1 MKSMKSKLRL
11 LSAIAVLLGVV
22 GVNSAHAAFINGSF
36 ETGDLTG
43 WTGSATSDGYGLNPF
58 GTSYGS
64 GMDGTYWAWLA
75 GYEAH
80 RYIEQT
86 VTGLTAGTSY
96 AVKFIIASEFS
107 LSDNILVSA
116 DGGPSTTFSA
126 PPYPGGTAFWT
137 DWVSKEFDFT
147 ATGTSAT
154 IRFSTVGLDPTKQY
168 DVGLDNVTIS
178 SNGGGTTVPEPASLA
193 LLGIGLAGLATARR
207 RKQAA

>member
-11 LSAIAVLLGVV
+11 LSAAAVLLGLV

-43 WTGSATSDGYGLNPF
+43 WTGSATSDGWGLNPF
-58 GTSYGS
+58 GTTYGS

-75 GYEAH
+75 GYEAF

-86 VTGLTAGTSY
+86 VTGLTAGTGY
-96 AVKFIIASEFS
+96 AVKFIIASELS
-107 LSDNILVSA
+107 RSDNILVSA

-126 PPYPGGTAFWT
+126 PPSPGPWT

-147 ATGTSAT
+147 ASGTSAT
-154 IRFSTVGLDPTKQY
+154 IRFSTFGLDPTKQL

-178 SNGGGTTVPEPASLA
+178 SRGGSVPEPASLA
-193 LLGIGLAGLATARR
+193 LLGIGLAGLGAMRR
-207 RKQAA
+207 RKTA

>member
-11 LSAIAVLLGVV
+11 LSAAAVLLGLV

-43 WTGSATSDGYGLNPF
+43 WTGSATQFGSGLNPF
-58 GTSYGS
+58 GATRGS

-75 GYEAH
+75 GYEAS

-86 VTGLTAGTSY
+86 VTGLTAGTGY
-96 AVKFIIASEFS
+96 AVKFIIASEGS

-126 PPYPGGTAFWT
+126 PPYPGGNAFWG

-147 ATGTSAT
+147 SSGTSAT
-154 IRFSTVGLDPTKQY
+154 IRFSTLGLDPTKQL

-178 SNGGGTTVPEPASLA
+178 SRGGSVPEPASLA
-193 LLGIGLAGLATARR
+193 LLGIGLAGLGALRR
-207 RKQAA
+207 RKQ